1 MNSGRFRPC
10 FPRWIVAVRV
20 VTALGVV
27 GCNTRDRLTFPT
39 PGPPGSGPQTIIDRP
54 SGDTTV
60 DAGPG
65 FEAAGYTRDSNG
77 VDTVYFET
85 EGGVTS
91 FPPLV
96 GGGDS
101 VRYVLPLTT
110 NGQEGQMITLR
121 IFGTDVFG
129 VRGDTAIRHITVQ

>member
-10 FPRWIVAVRV
+10 FPRWIVAVHV
-20 VTALGVV
+20 VTALAVV
-27 GCNTRDRLTFPT
+27 GCN
-39 PGPPGSGPQTIIDRP
+39 
-54 SGDTTV
+54 
-60 DAGPG
+60 
-65 FEAAGYTRDSNG
+65 TRDSNG

-96 GGGDS
+96 GGADS

-110 NGQEGQMITLR
+110 NGQEGQTITLR